1 MHQKHLYLRLF
12 FLIFVLNTKI
22 ALSSYKDFL
31 KPPSGEYIVV
41 LADQPSP
48 YHSSNQILL
57 ILEELEKKVTLLG
70 GKTLQTY
77 SKVFFGAHVR
87 LSPAGVSLL
96 RRNSWVKSISKN
108 EVITLSAFPPV
119 MKSWGLDRIDQK
131 SKELDDAYVVPYTGK
146 DVHVYVVDTG
156 LKASHE
162 EFRGRVGEGYSSFGE
177 KFSPF
182 EDCNGHGTHVSGTVL
197 GTDSG
202 VAREALIHPVRVFKC
217 LGGTTLDVI
226 LSGMEWVLVNHKK
239 PAVMNMSL
247 GGSKSEAWDQA
258 VKNTVEA
265 GITVLVAAGNSST
278 DACSG
283 SPSGVIEA
291 ITVAASDRND
301 RFASFSN
308 WGECV
313 DIIAPGVD
321 IISASR
327 TSDEAFVSFNGT
339 SMASPHVAGAV
350 ALLLEKAPHLT
361 PTEVEALLM
370 ESSLKDK
377 ISDVKGSPNNFLHV
391 SGFFGYPR
399 VLTNPDQLI
408 RLPENKAFLLGQAED
423 YDGQILHTEWK
434 QILGPT
440 VSVKNSKNFTWEH
453 ELALQNLIA
462 GDYGFR
468 FKASD
473 NDGNILFRE
482 SYLFVRNKNTNPV
495 ANAGY
500 KNKISATERMF
511 LDGTRSHD
519 PDGEIVSYLWQ
530 QVEGPSQGVI
540 VNSESASTSVDST
553 VSGNYQFRLTVK
565 DNEGAVS
572 KDTVHFAVN
581 YPPLVEAGP
590 NQVLEA
596 KTKETLLQG
605 SLEDKDGIVAV
616 SLWSQRSGPTS
627 ATILADYDSPKTQVT
642 GLEQGTYVFE
652 LIAMDDSED
661 IVRDTVSVLV
671 KGSSEEPSWPRVIAG
686 EDQTIKLPNNSI
698 TLIGSCEAK
707 EGFCV
712 STSWS
717 LVSSTQKNLNQEKT
731 LDSKEIY
738 SSLRL
743 KNLTTGV
750 YTFRFTGKDSSGKE
764 NSDDVVLRVLP

>member
-1 MHQKHLYLRLF
+1 MGLKHLS
-12 FLIFVLNTKI
+12 FLIFLLLFILNPKI
-22 ALSSYKDFL
+22 VLSSYKDFI
-31 KPPSGEYIVV
+31 KHPSGEYIVV
-41 LADQPSP
+41 LEDQPSP

-77 SKVFFGAHVR
+77 SKIFFGAHVR

-108 EVITLSAFPPV
+108 EVITLSSFPPV
-119 MKSWGLDRIDQK
+119 IKSWGLDRIDQK
-131 SKELDDAYVVPYTGK
+131 NKELDDAYVVPYTGK

-162 EFRGRVGEGYSSFGE
+162 EFQGRVGDGYSPFGE
-177 KFSPF
+177 KFSAF

-202 VAREALIHPVRVFKC
+202 VAREAVIHPVRVFKC

-226 LSGMEWVLVNHKK
+226 LSGMEWVITNHKK

-265 GITVLVAAGNSST
+265 GITVVVAAGNSSS

-283 SPSGVIEA
+283 SPSGVAEA
-291 ITVAASDRND
+291 ITVAASDRSD
-301 RFASFSN
+301 RFAGFSN
-308 WGECV
+308 WGECI

-321 IISASR
+321 IVSAGR
-327 TSDEAFVSFNGT
+327 TSDEAFISFNGT

-361 PTEVEALLM
+361 PSEVEVLLM
-370 ESSLKDK
+370 EASLKNIIPDT
-377 ISDVKGSPNNFLHV
+377 KGSPNNFLHV

-399 VLTNPDQLI
+399 VLTTRDQLI
-408 RLPENKAFLLGQAED
+408 RLPQNTSILLGQAED
-423 YDGQILHTEWK
+423 YDGQILLTEWK
-434 QILGPT
+434 QIFGQT
-440 VSVKNSKNFTWEH
+440 VNVKNSKNFTWEH
-453 ELALQNLIA
+453 ELNLKNLVK

-473 NDGNILFRE
+473 NDGHILFQE
-482 SYLFVRNKNTNPV
+482 SYLFVRNENTSPS
-495 ANAGY
+495 ADAGY
-500 KNKISATERMF
+500 KNKISATERIF

-519 PDGEIVSYLWQ
+519 PDGNIMSYLWQ
-530 QVEGPSQGVI
+530 QVDGPSQGAI
-540 VNSESASTSVDST
+540 ANPESASTRVDGA

-565 DNEGAVS
+565 DNEGAIS
-572 KDTVHFAVN
+572 KDIVHLAVN
-581 YPPLVEAGP
+581 FPPLVEAGP
-590 NQVLEA
+590 DQFLEA
-596 KTKETLLQG
+596 KTTGTLLQG
-605 SLEDKDGIVAV
+605 SVEDKDGLVAV
-616 SLWSQRSGPTS
+616 SLWSQRSGPS
-627 ATILADYDSPKTQVT
+627 SSSIVADYDSPKTEVT
-642 GLEQGTYVFE
+642 GLEEGTYVFE

-661 IVRDTVSVLV
+661 IVRDTVRVVV
-671 KGSSEEPSWPRVIAG
+671 KGSSEEPNWPRVTAG
-686 EDQTIKLPNNSI
+686 ADQTIKLPNNS
-698 TLIGSCEAK
+698 TALIGSCEAK
-707 EGFCV
+707 EGLCV

-717 LVSSTQKNLNQEKT
+717 LVSSTHKSLVGEEK
-731 LDSKEIY
+731 LDSNEIY

-743 KNLTTGV
+743 KNLTAGV
-750 YTFRFTGKDSSGKE
+750 YTFRFTGKDSTGKE